1 MSTVLLTSV
10 NNKGKDSYKD
20 YYANNKKP
28 GRNIIPKNLS
38 RCKWIPSF
46 TFCFRLALFTA
57 WIPATFFSST
67 GSSVYVI
74 LCHSIVAHRAS
85 KFKVMDCSHVTA
97 RRAADGREK
106 LAAPGAAAGICRY
119 LRSAV
124 FTKIFSLGWWFS
136 HLSCHQSY
144 CFSRI
149 VTVYL

>member
-10 NNKGKDSYKD
+10 NNKGKYSYKN

-38 RCKWIPSF
+38 WCKRMAGP
-46 TFCFRLALFTA
+46 TFYLRLTLFTA
-57 WIPATFFSST
+57 CPPATFFSTT
-67 GSSVYVI
+67 GSSIYVI

-85 KFKVMDCSHVTA
+85 KFKVMNGSHVTA

-106 LAAPGAAAGICRY
+106 LAAPGAAAGICRH

-124 FTKIFSLGWWFS
+124 FTKIFSLG
-136 HLSCHQSY
+136 
-144 CFSRI
+144 
-149 VTVYL
+149 

>member
-38 RCKWIPSF
+38 WCKRTAGLIF
-46 TFCFRLALFTA
+46 YLRLALFIA
-57 WIPATFFSST
+57 WIPATFFATTRSSI
-67 GSSVYVI
+67 YVI
-74 LCHSIVAHRAS
+74 LCHSIVTHRAS
-85 KFKVMDCSHVTA
+85 KFKVMNGSHVTA

-106 LAAPGAAAGICRY
+106 LAAPGAAAGICRH

-124 FTKIFSLGWWFS
+124 FTKIFSLGWWFC

-149 VTVYL
+149 VTLYL